1 MLQTGKSSSLLA
13 SVGGTMETSLKDRDK
28 VGVQDTV
35 LLENYT
41 DENVFV
47 DNLRK
52 RFKEDL
58 IYVRIREDAAIFT
71 NCMTDLH

>member
-1 MLQTGKSSSLLA
+1 MLKGFRANYSLILQ
-13 SVGGTMETSLKDRDK
+13 VGGTIMETSLKDRDK

-47 DNLRK
+47 DNLKK

-58 IYVRIREDAAIFT
+58 IYVSHYYDMLLI
-71 NCMTDLH
+71 N